1 MSKLCTTL
9 MLCLVAFVTATAQ
22 GTTDRERDGLRGP
35 VHTLTIQRQ
44 TVLNEN
50 NTQTGGPLVLSYIM
64 SYDSAGNRTE
74 LANYDDNGVLSR
86 KIKFTYDP
94 NSKKRTAL
102 TIFDA
107 NNVLLRKVM
116 DTYSN
121 DGFKLSRT
129 IYDYN
134 EDGTLYRKTVMT
146 FDAFGQ
152 LNEVADYSA
161 DGKLARRDKA
171 PFKEPV
177 QQLTGRSK
185 AIENEG
191 FVLRFG
197 MTLGEYS
204 EPDEHGNWTRGIA
217 PSTFKEY
224 ASGREVKM
232 TEIIQR
238 TFTYY

>member
-1 MSKLCTTL
+1 MSKLWTTL
-9 MLCLVAFVTATAQ
+9 LLCLGAFVTAIAQ
-22 GTTDRERDGLRGP
+22 DTTDRERDGLRGP
-35 VHTLTIQRQ
+35 VHTLTVQRQ
-44 TVLNEN
+44 TVLIEN
-50 NTQTGGPLVLSYIM
+50 NIQTEGPAVLTYVM

-74 LANYDDNGVLSR
+74 LDNYYDNGVLSR
-86 KIKFTYDP
+86 KIKSTYDP

-102 TIFDA
+102 TMVDA

-121 DGFKLSRT
+121 AGLKLSST

-146 FDAFGQ
+146 FDAFG
-152 LNEVADYSA
+152 LLSEITDYGA

-171 PFKEPV
+171 PFKEPL
-177 QQLTGRSK
+177 QSLTWRSK
-185 AIENEG
+185 AIEDDD
-191 FVLRFG
+191 VVVRFG
-197 MTLGEYS
+197 RALGEYS

-224 ASGREVKM
+224 ASGRKVK
-232 TEIIQR
+232 TTGVIQR